1 MILNNKTLTKLRE
14 LINEG
19 TEYRTGPKLVKFFNA
34 LGFCDTYGG
43 SNFPS
48 RWKYTEDKLCQING
62 TPELDR
68 CIKEVFAPINF
79 VEDIN
84 KLDKLI
90 QDFNKYLVFDGWK
103 VVRNNQNISFE
114 RNTNIE
120 EVLKKSSIG
129 TDQESM
135 FLSQVFKDIPLDKII
150 NDENIYKILQNRM
163 DEAKQAIKNHLY
175 LSAILL
181 CGSILEGVL
190 LHIEVTYPKLFN
202 QATSSPKNKDGKNK
216 PFTDWSLSDSI
227 NVAKEVGFLS
237 EDVKKFSHVL
247 RVFRNYIHPYEQ
259 MSHNFVPDEHTVNI
273 CFQVLK
279 AALYQINR
287 KLNQP

>member
-34 LGFCDTYGG
+34 LGFCDTYGA
-43 SNFPS
+43 NFPS
-48 RWKYTEDKLCQING
+48 RWRYTEDRLCQING

-120 EVLKKSSIG
+120 EVLKKGSIEN
-129 TDQESM
+129 DQESM

-227 NVAKEVGFLS
+227 NVAKEIGFLS

-247 RVFRNYIHPYEQ
+247 RGFRNYIHPYEQ

-287 KLNQP
+287 KLSQP